1 MNPNLSRAA
10 RVIHEG
16 LAQFTTGD
24 VATRIA
30 TAMDAAG
37 LITSAEGLGRPAR
50 APMAEAEGEATEAE
64 GEGTELELTATA
76 WDERCDPAMQ
86 VAGWLLSQYVSHAD
100 VIEIGTHYDRAV
112 VAVRVRSLEDWDHWM
127 AETGVSRH
135 DSGRS
140 VGNAQVTYGRLQ
152 DTEVRLVAHGVPEL
166 LDALAAAAI
175 DPYRLYGR
183 VHDLGRPVV
192 DRDGCRWKYLGRR
205 GPDDMPLLV
214 AAGQNVP
221 CSLANVVHQVGPLRP
236 AVPYLPAP
244 APAPV
249 AAAAPPAGAVT
260 SLTEGLAA
268 TGPGTPAQGT
278 EAVTADA

>member
-1 MNPNLSRAA
+1 MNPNFRAA
-10 RVIHEG
+10 RVIHEE
-16 LAQFTTGD
+16 LAQFTARD

-37 LITSAEGLGRPAR
+37 LITSAEGPGRPTR
-50 APMAEAEGEATEAE
+50 APMAEVEVEVEVEVASTEVKGDA
-64 GEGTELELTATA
+64 TELELAATA
-76 WDERCDPAMQ
+76 WDARCDRAMQ
-86 VAGWLLSQYVSHAD
+86 VTGWLLSQYVSHAD
-100 VIEIGTHYDRAV
+100 VIEIGTDYDRAV

-127 AETGVSRH
+127 AGTGVARH

-183 VHDLGRPVV
+183 VHDLGRPMV
-192 DRDGCRWKYLGRR
+192 DRDGCRWKYLGQR

-249 AAAAPPAGAVT
+249 AAAAPRPAPPP
-260 SLTEGLAA
+260 S
-268 TGPGTPAQGT
+268 PR
-278 EAVTADA
+278 